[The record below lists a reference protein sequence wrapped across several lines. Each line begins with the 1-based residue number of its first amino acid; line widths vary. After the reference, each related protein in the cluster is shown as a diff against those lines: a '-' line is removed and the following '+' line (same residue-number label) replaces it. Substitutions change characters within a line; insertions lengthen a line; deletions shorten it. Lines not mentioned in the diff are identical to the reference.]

1 MDQGGDGGGGRLTPI
16 LMNTPTQQNL
26 EWALSSFQEWEKGM
40 NGVSHT
46 EFHGIRRAALK
57 TFTEKGFPTTRQ
69 EEWRFTNVQPIA
81 STPFVPVLRYDP
93 QGIRRSDIDRFLFP
107 GLNGSRLVFI
117 NGHYAPEYSD
127 LSSMTRGVRVQ
138 SLAEALRQDPAFVLR
153 HLGRLVKIEDPFTAL
168 NTAFVQDGAFL
179 YVPDGVDVPEAIH
192 LLFLSAGT
200 DAPTLQTPRNLILA
214 GEESRLSIV
223 ETYYTLGAGTHLTNV
238 VTEVF
243 AGARA
248 VIEHD
253 KMQDENSRAFH
264 VGTTQ
269 IQQQA
274 GSTVTSNAVTLGGA
288 LVRNNVAVVLAG
300 EGCEATLNGLSVGT
314 AAQLIDNH
322 TIIDHA
328 MPNCVSHEL
337 YKAIQD
343 GHSRGVFNGKIFVR
357 KDAQKT
363 DAKQTNKTLLLS
375 DDAMM
380 DTKPQLEIF
389 ADDVKCTHGATVG
402 QLEENQLFYLRSRG
416 IPLEAARDILTF
428 AFASD
433 VIHRV
438 HVGPLRE
445 QLDAMLRARLREGRV
460 TGA

>member
-1 MDQGGDGGGGRLTPI
+1 MKTL
-16 LMNTPTQQNL
+16 QNL
-26 EWALSSFQEWEKGM
+26 DWALSSFQQWEKGM
-40 NGVSHT
+40 NGAAET
-46 EFHGIRRAALK
+46 EFHALRRSALK
-57 TFTEKGFPTTRQ
+57 AFAEKGYPTTRQ

-81 STPFVPVLRYDP
+81 GTPFVPVLRYDP
-93 QGIRRSDIDRFLFP
+93 KGISRADLEQFFFP
-107 GLNGSRLVFI
+107 GFHGSRLVFI
-117 NGHYAPEYSD
+117 NGHFAAEFSERRD
-127 LSSMTRGVRVQ
+127 TGAR
-138 SLAEALRQDPAFVLR
+138 SLAEVLKEDPELVLR
-153 HLGRLVKIEDPFTAL
+153 YMAKLARSGDPFTAL
-168 NTAFVQDGAFL
+168 NTAFLQDGAFL
-179 YVPDGVDVPEAIH
+179 QVPDGVEMPGAVH
-192 LLFLSAGT
+192 LLFLSTGGG
-200 DAPTLQTPRNLILA
+200 APALQTPRNLIVVGAGSKLA
-214 GEESRLSIV
+214 VV
-223 ETYYTLGAGTHLTNV
+223 ETYHTLGSGTQLTNV

-243 AGARA
+243 AGEGS

-253 KMQDENSRAFH
+253 KMQNGSLASFH

-269 IQQQA
+269 IEQKA
-274 GSTVTSNAVTLGGA
+274 GSTVTSNAVTLGGS
-288 LVRNNVAVVLAG
+288 LVRNNVGVVLAG

-314 AAQLIDNH
+314 GAQLIDNH
-322 TIIDHA
+322 TTIDHA
-328 MPNCVSHEL
+328 SARCASHEL

-343 GHSRGVFNGKIFVR
+343 GRSRGVFNGKIFVR

-402 QLEENQLFYLRSRG
+402 QLDDEQLFYLRTRG
-416 IPLEAARDILTF
+416 IPLDAARDILTF

-433 VIHRV
+433 VINRV
-438 HVGPLRE
+438 HVEPLRE